1 MVATMVAEQ
10 TAERLYSVEEYFE
23 LEHRSEVRHEYVNGK
38 LYEMPGESKIANK
51 ISGNIYIELRR
62 IFEDTPLDV
71 FDHDVRMSVHSG
83 KRYRYPDLVVA
94 ADGDNDSDLFN
105 LHEPVLAVEVF
116 SEDSEHRDNVV
127 KLREYTAIPT
137 MRYYLT
143 VSQDEPFVQFF
154 YRNGGD
160 KWQSIFLEKLDD
172 VVELTEFKASISL
185 KQIYRKIIFPKANI

>member
-1 MVATMVAEQ
+1 MVATMIAEQ
-10 TAERLYSVEEYFE
+10 TAERIYSVEEYFE
-23 LEHRSEVRHEYVNGK
+23 LERRSEVRHEYVNGK

-62 IFEDTPLDV
+62 IFEETPLDV
-71 FDHDVRMSVHSG
+71 FDHDVRMPVYSG

-94 ADGDNDSDLFN
+94 IDGDENSDLFN
-105 LHEPVLAVEVF
+105 LNEPVLAVEVF

-160 KWQSIFLEKLDD
+160 KWQSIFLDKLEDTI
-172 VVELTEFKASISL
+172 ELTEFNASISL
-185 KQIYRKIIFPKANI
+185 KQIYRKINFPQATV